1 MTSGNTISEKYYKKS
16 GKLDYEFRIKYND
29 KNQATE
35 YLFVDA
41 NGRQSDGNRM
51 FSRLTVAYEED
62 GVTPTTR
69 KFYNAYGSCL
79 QTQRYNKKT
88 DTWS

>member
-1 MTSGNTISEKYYKKS
+1 MTRTRPLNISLS
-16 GKLDYEFRIKYND
+16 
-29 KNQATE
+29 TPT
-35 YLFVDA
+35 DA
-41 NGRQSDGNRM
+41 SLTANCM